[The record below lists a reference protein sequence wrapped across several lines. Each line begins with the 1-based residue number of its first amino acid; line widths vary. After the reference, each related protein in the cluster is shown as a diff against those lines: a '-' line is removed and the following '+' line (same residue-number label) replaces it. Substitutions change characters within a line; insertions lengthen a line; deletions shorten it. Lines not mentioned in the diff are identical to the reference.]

1 MFIYRELALLILHF
15 FKQVIYNCTSVIF
28 SMWLFKILVCVIRY
42 GLFLTD
48 PDLVTHSMT
57 HIIFNFEIGKKK
69 ILRRKKN
76 TCLTHILPVVA
87 LNQHYAKKDDNT
99 IMRNTGLFWR
109 KKWVVTKYFV
119 TLCDKKLCNV
129 L

>member
-57 HIIFNFEIGKKK
+57 HIIFNFEIEKNKNKKK
-69 ILRRKKN
+69 EHMSDPYSASSCTESALCKKRWQYNHEKYWSILEEK
-76 TCLTHILPVVA
+76 
-87 LNQHYAKKDDNT
+87 
-99 IMRNTGLFWR
+99 MS
-109 KKWVVTKYFV
+109 
-119 TLCDKKLCNV
+119 CDKIFCYIMWQKIM
-129 L
+129 